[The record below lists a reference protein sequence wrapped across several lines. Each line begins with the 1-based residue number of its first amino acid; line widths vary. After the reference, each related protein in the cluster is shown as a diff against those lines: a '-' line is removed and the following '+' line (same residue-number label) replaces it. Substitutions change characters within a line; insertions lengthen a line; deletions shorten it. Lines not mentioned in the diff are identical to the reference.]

1 MLTVRVGKIKMA
13 RRQHFRGWLLHC
25 VLVLVPLVVF
35 VTLILQKFS
44 NPFTDDLRLS
54 ADVSSQISKAP
65 SKLFDGSSVMK
76 IDCPEDQ
83 FSFYIQSGAANVVAP
98 KIYVQNK
105 LVLGTWLNN
114 AGYGINIVVMDGK
127 KGDILKTAHFDMYSG
142 DVNPLIDFLRSIE
155 SGSVVLMASYDEPSS
170 KLNEDA
176 RKLIAEL
183 GSSAVQSLGFRDN
196 WVFVGGKGAAVKNNF
211 EKHLK
216 SDSATNKYEN
226 WPELI
231 ELQGCIPK
239 YLE

>member
-1 MLTVRVGKIKMA
+1 MLTVRVG
-13 RRQHFRGWLLHC
+13 LLHC